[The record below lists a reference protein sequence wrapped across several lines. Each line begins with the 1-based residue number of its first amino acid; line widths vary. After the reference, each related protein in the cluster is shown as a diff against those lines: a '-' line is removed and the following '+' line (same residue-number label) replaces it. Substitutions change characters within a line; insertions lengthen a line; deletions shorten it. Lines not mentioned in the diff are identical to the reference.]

1 MNIPTDITYLTE
13 MKLTEVYALVR
24 LMEQIRVGEPGTP
37 AEMNI
42 ILNAV
47 NNLLERAIT
56 LVIMDAADQ
65 GVDLTEMNDPQ
76 VNAFIK
82 QHNLRTDGWHDIIGE

>member
-13 MKLTEVYALVR
+13 IKLTEVYALVR
-24 LMEQIRVGEPGTP
+24 LMEQIQVGEPGTP
-37 AEMNI
+37 AEMHI
-42 ILNAV
+42 ILNAIHD
-47 NNLLERAIT
+47 LLERAIT

-65 GVDLTEMNDPQ
+65 GVDLTEMNDPR

-82 QHNLRTDGWHDIIGE
+82 QHNLRTDGWSDIIEE